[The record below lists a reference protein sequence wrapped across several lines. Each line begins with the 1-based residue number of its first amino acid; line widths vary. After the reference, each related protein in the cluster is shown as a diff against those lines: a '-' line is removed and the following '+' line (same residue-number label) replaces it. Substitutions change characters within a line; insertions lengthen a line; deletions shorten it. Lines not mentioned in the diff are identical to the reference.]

1 MGRDVIE
8 EYERGVADSAAGRFD
23 QAAKRLEKVV
33 ASAEIDFVRR
43 EHARMLLGYAS
54 AQREDWN
61 RAIACF
67 KEALLNDIEC
77 LPAHTALGHAYILS
91 GRIPEAIEVFRMA
104 VQKDPENS
112 QARHGLGWALMEEGR
127 DMNEALFQVQ
137 EALQLNPRSAAIRDS
152 MGWVFYRMGRLEEA
166 AEQLD
171 EAVKI
176 DPDHPVI
183 LAHRREVRDALRR
196 GQERSGA

>member
-1 MGRDVIE
+1 MGAEIE
-8 EYERGVADSAAGRFD
+8 EEYLSGVEDVAAGRFD
-23 QAAKRLEKVV
+23 RAASRLERVV
-33 ASAEIDFVRR
+33 ASREIDFVRK
-43 EHARMLLGYAS
+43 EHARMLLGFAS

-67 KEALLNDIEC
+67 KEVLLNDIEC
-77 LPAHTALGHAYILS
+77 LPAQTALGHAYIKS
-91 GRIPEAIEVFRMA
+91 GRIPDAIDVFRMA
-104 VQKDPENS
+104 IQKDPQNY

-127 DMNEALFQVQ
+127 DMDEALFQVQ

-183 LAHRREVRDALRR
+183 LAHRREVKEALRR